1 MQRFSSYS
9 TQLLLKVSL
18 QGTVGLV
25 GYHMVNKSD
34 INYLFLFI
42 VFKVNK
48 IVSLIDFNSDRKHV

>member
-18 QGTVGLV
+18 QGTEGIV

-48 IVSLIDFNSDRKHV
+48 IVSLIII

>member
-25 GYHMVNKSD
+25 CYHMVNKSD
-34 INYLFLFI
+34 INYLFLFV

-48 IVSLIDFNSDRKHV
+48 IVSLIIF